1 MRLITS
7 VLLGGFASIACATS
21 GLAQEL
27 PSEANFSITYTS
39 VNPAPSKPVSFIDR
53 DVSVSSTIMTALN
66 DGGSGLLHNM
76 GGRCN
81 FMTDVNKTAKTVEVR
96 GFCNYADTVGDQ
108 VFEEFM
114 TNGPIA
120 LGSPI
125 VFKGKWLGGTGKF
138 DGLSGDIEIRP
149 TPILATETLVQG
161 VGKKTGTYRITKSS
175 PVQK

>member
-81 FMTDVNKTAKTVEVR
+81 FMTDVNKTAKTIEVR
-96 GFCNYADTVGDQ
+96 GFCNYSTQWA
-108 VFEEFM
+108 
-114 TNGPIA
+114 
-120 LGSPI
+120 
-125 VFKGKWLGGTGKF
+125 
-138 DGLSGDIEIRP
+138 IRF
-149 TPILATETLVQG
+149 L
-161 VGKKTGTYRITKSS
+161 KSL
-175 PVQK
+175 